1 MKARL
6 KFSGLMLLL
15 GLIYIPFGFLGFIW
29 WIITG
34 NFVDIITKSIFKK
47 MQELEKSFKNKP

>member
-1 MKARL
+1 
-6 KFSGLMLLL
+6 MLLL